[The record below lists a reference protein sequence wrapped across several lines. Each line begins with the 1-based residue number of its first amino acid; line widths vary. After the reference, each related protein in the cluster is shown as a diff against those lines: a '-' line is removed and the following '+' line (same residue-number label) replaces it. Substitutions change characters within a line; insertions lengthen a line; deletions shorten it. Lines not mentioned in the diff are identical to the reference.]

1 LAALACG
8 ESPDTAEEAKEEAKG
23 EAEEEASYDGDEKK
37 ILYNPRRQDFVMV
50 YIIHK
55 KRT

>member
-1 LAALACG
+1 MAALACG